1 MVSFEIKLFFYGFEE
16 NLLINLLISFA
27 TISIQFS
34 FNISRS
40 LKDLKLKSSFHKFS
54 LNKKKSRERDLK
66 IEVHLTM

>member
-27 TISIQFS
+27 TICIQFP